1 MFNLLKLKFF
11 IFLILKSIKLI
22 NEKLIILKSL
32 EIKFNSE
39 NGIWIKIVYI
49 KIKSGKNKVFL
60 NINLL
65 SLL

>member
-1 MFNLLKLKFF
+1 MFNLLKLKFL